1 MNELKKIV
9 LKKQP
14 SCILVNE
21 TGGVLELGKDLDFR
35 IRGYDAFPNDR
46 SIDKKGGEENH
57 K

>member
-46 SIDKKGGEENH
+46 SIDKKGGGTIV
-57 K
+57 